1 MISKLLNHPR
11 HPFLL
16 LFATCAGLLGF
27 GGRGEADLVPLA
39 DERGAPGHPRG
50 GGTGREPSPG
60 APSPGTRS

>member
-27 GGRGEADLVPLA
+27 GLYLSTTAATNPA
-39 DERGAPGHPRG
+39 
-50 GGTGREPSPG
+50 
-60 APSPGTRS
+60 